1 MDSIRSRLRE
11 KARSGEQQ
19 LPCVITPNAGPD
31 FNIMKSVDVSLK
43 SRRYK
48 CNLMDRLFL
57 LHGTKS
63 ICQGSK
69 GMTQQRTVK
78 TELDI

>member
-1 MDSIRSRLRE
+1 MCLSNPGDIS
-11 KARSGEQQ
+11 
-19 LPCVITPNAGPD
+19 D
-31 FNIMKSVDVSLK
+31 
-43 SRRYK
+43 
-48 CNLMDRLFL
+48 LMDKLFL

-69 GMTQQRTVK
+69 GLTQQRTVTHQ

>member
-1 MDSIRSRLRE
+1 M
-11 KARSGEQQ
+11 ARSGEQR
-19 LPCVITPNAGPD
+19 LPCVITPDAGPD
-31 FNIMKSVDVSLK
+31 FNIMKSADVSLK

-69 GMTQQRTVK
+69 GMTQQRTVTHQ